1 MASVLR
7 ERNDARRRE
16 TRPQGRFRR
25 DWELYRASYFC
36 GIVTRSGKIDRI
48 SGSEIPEDKRV
59 SVERSGAVL
68 IQSAV
73 ALGVAS
79 GHLRWFD
86 DDRRHATLRLH
97 RSRPEDRVQSER
109 RTGVV
114 RRALHPASY
123 PIKRTGDQRQRCVA
137 GRDFRVEESAV
148 AAGTAVRGELYAAM
162 EKLFEGAVRIRF
174 PDGAASTMGT
184 LVKDRL

>member
-1 MASVLR
+1 
-7 ERNDARRRE
+7 
-16 TRPQGRFRR
+16 
-25 DWELYRASYFC
+25 
-36 GIVTRSGKIDRI
+36 
-48 SGSEIPEDKRV
+48 
-59 SVERSGAVL
+59 VL

-86 DDRRHATLRLH
+86 DDRRHAALRFH
-97 RSRPEDRVQSER
+97 RSRTENRVQSECC
-109 RTGVV
+109 TGVV

-148 AAGTAVRGELYAAM
+148 AAGTAVRGKLYAAM

-184 LVKDRL
+184 LVKDRLASNRESQIRTPQRRMRDRRPCPVAARRSNDISIYAREAISMQ